1 MSILKNWKSGLKTR
15 MKFKLADIQN
25 YTQSAPEHSEKNY
38 QIVFSAVGNRRIEP
52 EVKAVVQRLARQRK
66 KNPLLLWFVGLS
78 SVESRGNL
86 KKVYKRSGKRG
97 RPPLE
102 IVGKQVAPHCHIF
115 LATRLKNKPPTS
127 DYKSLLD
134 FIKKR
139 RKKFGNLKQAKSG
152 VVYGMGY
159 CGYTARQSEHV
170 FKTLDYDWEY
180 FQSAYYDDEF

>member
-1 MSILKNWKSGLKTR
+1 

-25 YTQSAPEHSEKNY
+25 YTQSAPEHSEKNF

-52 EVKAVVQRLARQRK
+52 EVKAIVQRLARQRK
-66 KNPLLLWFVGLS
+66 NSPCLLWFIGQS
-78 SVESRGNL
+78 AVESRGNL
-86 KKVYKRSGKRG
+86 QKVYKRSGKRG

-102 IVGKQVAPHCHIF
+102 IVGKQVAWHCHIF
-115 LATRLKNKPPTS
+115 LTSRLKNEPPTS

-139 RKKFGNLKQAKSG
+139 RKKYGNMKQAKSG
-152 VVYGMGY
+152 TVRGMGY
-159 CGYTARQSEHV
+159 CAYVARQSEHI
-170 FKTLDYDWEY
+170 FSTPDFEWSF

>member
-1 MSILKNWKSGLKTR
+1 

-25 YTQSAPEHSEKNY
+25 YTQSAPEHSQKNY

-52 EVKAVVQRLARQRK
+52 EVKAVVQRLARQRQN
-66 KNPLLLWFVGLS
+66 NPFLLWFVGQS
-78 SVESRGNL
+78 TVESRGYL
-86 KKVYKRSGKRG
+86 QKVYKKTGKRG

-102 IVGKQVAPHCHIF
+102 IIGKQVAPHCHIF

-134 FIKKR
+134 FIKRR
-139 RKKFGNLKQAKSG
+139 RKKYGNMKQAKSG

-170 FKTLDYDWEY
+170 FSTPDYDWNF